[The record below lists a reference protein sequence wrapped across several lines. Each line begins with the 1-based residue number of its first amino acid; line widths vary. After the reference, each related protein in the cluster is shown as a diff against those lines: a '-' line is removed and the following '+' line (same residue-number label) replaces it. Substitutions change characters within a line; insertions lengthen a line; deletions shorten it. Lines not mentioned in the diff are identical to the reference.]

1 MPNLVLC
8 KQQLKHLFTIFQQW
22 ERRTKFPL
30 TLIDIHAQLPPFEQE
45 HNREMK
51 IQCEMDKYRLVNRLF
66 LEEIIFNKWQLA
78 KTWIR
83 TTFFFIALDGE
94 PLKKKKKLSFESFHL
109 KAVFTFNVF
118 KSHPWISKCRVK
130 KTRCFLHFFNWHS
143 LGSEILHSDFEIP
156 KTERILPHITVELYN
171 EQGIFTH
178 IVSLGTEIQYQIL
191 SLTPQMKKLRLTG
204 IEWPSLGEKV
214 GAQDQNFRE
223 FFPPKFGF
231 SSAA

>member
-1 MPNLVLC
+1 MQLHSQVPNLVLC

-66 LEEIIFNKWQLA
+66 LEEIIFNKWQPA

-83 TTFFFIALDGE
+83 TMFFFIALDGE

-109 KAVFTFNVF
+109 KAAFSFNVF

-130 KTRCFLHFFNWHS
+130 KT
-143 LGSEILHSDFEIP
+143 G
-156 KTERILPHITVELYN
+156 
-171 EQGIFTH
+171 
-178 IVSLGTEIQYQIL
+178 VSCI
-191 SLTPQMKKLRLTG
+191 SSTG
-204 IEWPSLGEKV
+204 IL
-214 GAQDQNFRE
+214 
-223 FFPPKFGF
+223 
-231 SSAA
+231 